1 MQPVSMIERLSDV
14 ERQLV
19 IKGLQALRRERGLAW
34 NMAFD
39 IAAQGKVAVSPRLSQ
54 YGITAIEHL
63 ARRFGGAALHWS
75 DV

>member
-1 MQPVSMIERLSDV
+1 MHPVSMIEGLSEA

-34 NMAFD
+34 NVACD
-39 IAAQGKVAVSPRLSQ
+39 IATQREAKSPPLSQ
-54 YGITAIEHL
+54 YGITEIEQL

-75 DV
+75 EA